1 MPHFYSEIYHIFIYV
16 VHKIFS
22 VSVTLILAA
31 NQNVSLGQS
40 TKQKMVQDFGALM
53 DVGADATPS
62 QEVI

>member
-1 MPHFYSEIYHIFIYV
+1 MSHFYSEIYHIIIYV
-16 VHKIFS
+16 GHKIFS

-40 TKQKMVQDFGALM
+40 TKQKMVQDFGAGM
-53 DVGADATPS
+53 DVVAVATPS